1 MATHCFDVKAT
12 NTFVFLCF
20 SYVILSWQVN
30 GNLLDP
36 MLIGNELQK
45 FARDALGA
53 DEMQV
58 YFNGLQYHK
67 KTLNGEDITTQTS
80 IKLADKFKSRF
91 KVARRLKEAVEAS
104 YKRAGN
110 AKPAKEC
117 CKADKSKL
125 KYNANFRFK
134 VDLENMCLK
143 ISGTASPNP
152 VFLDE
157 GVFSEMKLISKAYPF
172 IKWQYFGS
180 EEGVMTNFPV
190 YDDKEECTKY
200 DPRYRPF
207 YVETATPEAKD
218 VVLLI
223 DTSASMTGPKMY
235 IAKEAAN
242 AVLDT
247 MNPKD
252 QVGIVSF
259 SSDVSTPGANGG
271 QSTCYGQRLALA
283 IPANI
288 RCLKDYVNGLSPH
301 GTTRYR
307 PAVKKAFNLLKASIT
322 DDAGK
327 QRKRVILFL
336 TDGAP
341 SEDEK
346 LKPLFQTIRDM
357 NFQLNNSVVILTFGF
372 GSIDQKTREI
382 LQDIAKQNT
391 ARYNVSSDSSVG
403 DITPGKFTHVQDLS
417 TLRSEMATY
426 YTADLFGS
434 VKQLHQP
441 VVSVPYV
448 DAFGT
453 GLLIS
458 ITLPCYH
465 NGNFI
470 GVTGTDINIEDL
482 TSDISLFQNQ
492 GHGAYAFMTNRLGRT
507 VVHPLLPAPSGA
519 YEDPV
524 YLDIRALEPEPEFND
539 VFNAITINRKES
551 KTLLSTRCL
560 PRGSAPQEGVTVR
573 NVNST
578 YYWTQLEETEFTLG
592 VVVPVSQAKDE
603 LTPLQLPK
611 GYKFKY
617 HRIDLDPPQRSCSH
631 FGLLATKDET
641 TVKFAAD
648 AYTDTY
654 NYIGKDL
661 TPEDVKRLNAYM
673 MDDTGKVHNPGLR
686 PGIRDTVIA
695 TWKVEDLWL
704 RDKTE
709 LTQYLVWRYIGT
721 SNGVFRISPGTVSE
735 KGYDHRQRPW
745 YYTALANTGLVS
757 LTTPYFDALSS
768 DIQGAGVVITAAR
781 SIFLGE
787 PSYAHHTNDDVLGV
801 MGADFPLTYFY
812 SLLTKV
818 YPICKD
824 IKTYFCF
831 VMNDAGFLIMHEDF
845 LLSTASAADV
855 EYVHITEKE
864 KNIAEHLISRG
875 YLRKRQCRNLKE
887 IQEQSFYEVDLPK
900 GFVNELNNGDSCSKY
915 QLSKIMGTN
924 AYIGVAVRDSMF
936 CVAESCSCSSD
947 RKCSYLSP
955 KCECPCTSP
964 LQFNY
969 CLSQFPNSSLP
980 ICPPPAPQA
989 FVPTYFGPPNR
1000 SNECDNRKSGLQ
1012 KCFDPHCS
1020 ARTSSETCEGIVSCH
1035 WCQYDKDDVPLKTRY
1050 CASSNVCFRG
1060 KEVPGEQPN
1069 CDYINKKNKEE
1080 HLKENNWFK
1089 RMSTEAIV
1097 ALAIGCIAVGVII
1110 AIVGFILVKRKR
1122 RTSSTDNHSKE
1133 PGVENRPPA
1142 PLPEPEYDDPQ
1153 QEPPRR
1159 VSVESLEWPS
1169 PYDEIR
1175 VRPKPRRPDVTSV
1188 EERRQLDP
1196 PGDIQPP
1203 PLPQPRK
1210 ISLANL
1216 HSYGNS
1222 PSSFLGGEIPHGLG
1236 QSSTTNTTRASAGGI
1251 STISFGDF
1259 PMKLK
1264 ALPEART
1271 PSVDQDSNLPCLD
1284 THNTVKS
1291 ISEEPPEI
1299 PQKKLKISV
1308 GDSEEQNLSTAEG
1321 E

>member
-1 MATHCFDVKAT
+1 MATQCFDVKAT

-67 KTLNGEDITTQTS
+67 KTLNGEDITTQLS

-104 YKRAGN
+104 YKRAEN

-125 KYNANFRFK
+125 KYNAHFRCK

-143 ISGTASPNP
+143 ISGTASQNP

-207 YVETATPEAKD
+207 YVETATPDAKD
-218 VVLLI
+218 VVLVI
-223 DTSASMTGPKMY
+223 DTSASMTGQKMY

-259 SSDVSTPGANGG
+259 SSEVSTPGANGG
-271 QSTCYGQRLALA
+271 KSTCYGHRLALA

-288 RCLKDYVNGLSPH
+288 RCLKDYVTGLSPH
-301 GTTRYR
+301 GTTQYQ
-307 PAVKKAFNLLKASIT
+307 PAFQKAFNLLKSSIT

-327 QRKRVILFL
+327 QKKRVILFL

-391 ARYNVSSDSSVG
+391 ARHNVSSDSSVG

-417 TLRSEMATY
+417 TLRSELATY

-434 VKQLHQP
+434 VKQLNQP

-539 VFNAITINRKES
+539 VFNSITISRKES
-551 KTLLSTRCL
+551 KTLLSKRFL
-560 PRGSAPQEGVTVR
+560 PRGVAQQEGVTVR

-578 YYWTQLEETEFTLG
+578 YYWTQLEGTEFTLG

-603 LTPLQLPK
+603 LNSLQFPK
-611 GYKFKY
+611 GYTFNY

-631 FGLLATKDET
+631 FGLLASKNET
-641 TVKFAAD
+641 TVNFAAN
-648 AYTDTY
+648 AYTDPY
-654 NYIGKDL
+654 NYIGKDE

-673 MDDTGKVHNPGLR
+673 MDDTGKVPNPGLR

-721 SNGVFRISPGTVSE
+721 SNGVFRILPGTAAE

-757 LTTPYFDALSS
+757 LTTPYLDASGP
-768 DIQGAGVVITAAR
+768 QGAGVVITAAR

-812 SLLTKV
+812 SLLTKM

-831 VMNDAGFLIMHEDF
+831 VMNGAGFLIMHEDF

-900 GFVNELNNGDSCSKY
+900 GFVDELNNGDSCSKY

-947 RKCSYLSP
+947 HKCSYLSP

-989 FVPTYFGPPNR
+989 FVPRYFPPPDR
-1000 SNECDNRKSGLQ
+1000 RNECDNRKSGLQ

-1020 ARTSSETCEGIVSCH
+1020 ARNSSETCEGIVSCH

-1060 KEVPGEQPN
+1060 KQAGEQPN
-1069 CDYINKKNKEE
+1069 CDYNIKKDKEE
-1080 HLKENNWFK
+1080 HLKENDWSK
-1089 RMSTEAIV
+1089 RMSTEAVV
-1097 ALAIGCIAVGVII
+1097 ALAIGCSAVGVII
-1110 AIVGFILVKRKR
+1110 AIAGSILVVKRKR
-1122 RTSSTDNHSKE
+1122 RTPTDNHQNE
-1133 PGVENRPPA
+1133 PGVQNRPPA
-1142 PLPEPEYDDPQ
+1142 PLPEPKYDYPQ
-1153 QEPPRR
+1153 LEPPRR
-1159 VSVESLEWPS
+1159 SSVESLEWPS

-1175 VRPKPRRPDVTSV
+1175 VRPKARRPNVTSV
-1188 EERRQLDP
+1188 EERRGPGLVIPRP
-1196 PGDIQPP
+1196 P
-1203 PLPQPRK
+1203 
-1210 ISLANL
+1210 
-1216 HSYGNS
+1216 S
-1222 PSSFLGGEIPHGLG
+1222 PSR
-1236 QSSTTNTTRASAGGI
+1236 TVGI
-1251 STISFGDF
+1251 SVEIFSHHPCLKQGKYPLLISIHMAIPLAHFTEEKY
-1259 PMKLK
+1259 PM
-1264 ALPEART
+1264 
-1271 PSVDQDSNLPCLD
+1271 DQDRS
-1284 THNTVKS
+1284 V
-1291 ISEEPPEI
+1291 PP
-1299 PQKKLKISV
+1299 QMV
-1308 GDSEEQNLSTAEG
+1308 
-1321 E
+1321 